1 MLRPTANL
9 LCAILAMSAPAAAQV
24 TLDDLDA
31 AAGAADAAME
41 EFRKRLNDP
50 DPDRALAVLNL
61 LISKGDADQRR
72 MAVRHGLQST
82 DRAIHATTLRAIF
95 DSKPTLRLVLD
106 PVSEE
111 PNGNYANNVNRWGG
125 VIDTEGT
132 ATITFRLTG
141 FNSENDCWVDERT
154 QQCLVRLSGDVV
166 SLQMVQNWG
175 TYRLDGSGHLR
186 GEQTFGGNLAKGS
199 IDLSQ

>member
-1 MLRPTANL
+1 MIRPIATALGAMLAL
-9 LCAILAMSAPAAAQV
+9 SAPAAAQV
-24 TLDDLDA
+24 TLDELDA
-31 AAGAADAAME
+31 KAGAADAAME

-72 MAVRHGLQST
+72 LAVRHGLQST

-106 PVSEE
+106 PVSDK
-111 PNGNYANNVNRWGG
+111 PTRNYATIVNNYGG
-125 VIDTEGT
+125 VIDAEGT
-132 ATITFRLTG
+132 ATITFRITG
-141 FNSENDCWVDERT
+141 FNAENDCWIDERT
-154 QQCLVRLSGDVV
+154 DKCFVRLSGDVV
-166 SLQMVQNWG
+166 SLLLYSKWG
-175 TYRLDGSGHLR
+175 SYQLDGSGHLR
-186 GEQTFGGNLAKGS
+186 GEQAVAENLAKGS

>member
-1 MLRPTANL
+1 MLRPTATL

-24 TLDDLDA
+24 TLEDLDKA
-31 AAGAADAAME
+31 AETADAAME

-106 PVSEE
+106 PVSDE
-111 PNGNYANNVNRWGG
+111 PNANYARGVNWWGG
-125 VIDTEGT
+125 VINTEGT
-132 ATITFRLTG
+132 ATIIVKITG
-141 FNSENDCWVDERT
+141 FDSDNDCWIDERT
-154 QQCLVRLSGDVV
+154 QRCLLRMNGDVV
-166 SLQMVQNWG
+166 SILMGDSWG
-175 TYRLDGSGHLR
+175 SYQLDGSGQLL
-186 GEQTFGGNLAKGS
+186 GEQAFSENLAKGS